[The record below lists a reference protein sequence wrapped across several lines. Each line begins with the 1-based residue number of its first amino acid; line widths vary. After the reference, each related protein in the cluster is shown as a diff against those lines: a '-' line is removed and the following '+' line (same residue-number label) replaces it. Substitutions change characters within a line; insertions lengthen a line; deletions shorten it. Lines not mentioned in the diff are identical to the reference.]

1 MNSSIVPSFFAR
13 LEMRLATRLPYL
25 LRSSHQ
31 IQSTITSAV
40 HNRAWHLSS
49 TKNSPS
55 IHLQWMLLLHEPA
68 ARGTLRSPPSPR
80 PFLSTSTLPGFLSIH
95 PSCPYP
101 FPSQLQPSNQP
112 PIISCTVWYCNP
124 SSGSSIMSDRSCDNF
139 KDKTPQDYALLC
151 HAMLRSGLVDSN
163 PTAQCK

>member
-1 MNSSIVPSFFAR
+1 
-13 LEMRLATRLPYL
+13 
-25 LRSSHQ
+25 
-31 IQSTITSAV
+31 
-40 HNRAWHLSS
+40 
-49 TKNSPS
+49 
-55 IHLQWMLLLHEPA
+55 MLLLHEPA

-112 PIISCTVWYCNP
+112 PIIPCTVWYCNP

-151 HAMLRSGLVDSN
+151 YAKLRSGLVDSN
-163 PTAQCK
+163 PTAQCKRPIGSFQRDDKHLQASVAIRDNPAPDLVYSGSGSGWHRQMSPPRLPLEARPVH